1 MIDLHNHLLPGLD
14 DGPADLEAALD
25 LARMAVADGIKAI
38 VCTPHMHPG
47 RYDNSASG
55 IRAACVQMQDALCEA
70 GIALHIAA
78 AAEVRFGDH
87 LLAAVESQ
95 SLPFIGEWEGRR
107 VVLIEFPHGQIPYGA
122 EQLIDWLLANGIAPM
137 IAHPERNKALI
148 RTPAKL
154 RPFVAR
160 GCLLQVTG
168 ASLTGYF
175 GQQVQ
180 SVARDLLE
188 QGVVQVL
195 ASDGHNVRHRPAVLA
210 QAHQCAAQLIGDR
223 RAQALVLDTPWQIA
237 QRLFA

>member
-1 MIDLHNHLLPGLD
+1 MIDLHNHMLPGLD
-14 DGPADLEAALD
+14 DGSIDLEGALD
-25 LARMAVADGIKAI
+25 LARMAVADGIKTI

-47 RYDNSASG
+47 RHDNSVSG
-55 IRAACVQMQDALCEA
+55 IQAACARMKVALFEA
-70 GIALHIAA
+70 DIALRIAA

-87 LLAAVESQ
+87 LPAAIESQ
-95 SLPFIGEWEGRR
+95 SLPFMGEWEGRR
-107 VVLIEFPHGQIPYGA
+107 VVLLEFPHGQIPYAA
-122 EQLIDWLLANGIAPM
+122 EHLIDWLLAHGIVAM
-137 IAHPERNKALI
+137 IAHPERNKAVM
-148 RTPAKL
+148 RNPAKL

-188 QGVVQVL
+188 QGVVHVL

-223 RAQALVLDTPWQIA
+223 KAYALVHDTPWEIA
-237 QRLFA
+237 QGLFA